1 MQPKSDTRPKLRR
14 ASARSEF
21 PRFVRMLAIET
32 VPDRGLEVQIS
43 ADAAE
48 RALLAAQSGV
58 VSVQSFEA
66 GFHVRRQGG
75 RERFHVSGN
84 LQARVTQMCVVSLEP
99 FASEISADI
108 DAEFAPPSRL
118 PLEPAAAHGDLPDP
132 IIGGQIDLG
141 ALAAEFLVLNLDLYP
156 RKPGAVF
163 DATDAGENAEEK
175 DSPFA
180 VLLRR

>member
-1 MQPKSDTRPKLRR
+1 MPIKSDTRPN
-14 ASARSEF
+14 
-21 PRFVRMLAIET
+21 PRLSGAKPEAQRFSHMLAVET
-32 VPDRGLEVQIS
+32 VPDTGLDVKICAGEV
-43 ADAAE
+43 E
-48 RALLAAQSGV
+48 REILAARCGIL
-58 VSVQSFEA
+58 SVQSFEA

>member
-1 MQPKSDTRPKLRR
+1 MPIKSDTRPN
-14 ASARSEF
+14 
-21 PRFVRMLAIET
+21 PRPACAKPEAQRFSHLLAVAT
-32 VPDRGLEVQIS
+32 VPDTGLDVKICASE
-43 ADAAE
+43 AE
-48 RALLAAQSGV
+48 RGVLAARCGIL
-58 VSVQSFEA
+58 SVQSFEA

-84 LQARVTQMCVVSLEP
+84 LQARMTQMCVVSLEP
-99 FASEISADI
+99 FESEISADI
-108 DAEFAPPSRL
+108 DAEFALPSRP
-118 PLEPAAAHGDLPDP
+118 PLELAATHGDLPDP
-132 IIGGQIDLG
+132 IIDGQIDLG
-141 ALAAEFLVLNLDLYP
+141 ALAAEFLVLNLNLYP

>member
-1 MQPKSDTRPKLRR
+1 MPIKSDTRPNPR
-14 ASARSEF
+14 SAGAKPEAQ
-21 PRFVRMLAIET
+21 RFSHLLAVAT
-32 VPDRGLEVQIS
+32 VPDTGLDVKICASEV
-43 ADAAE
+43 E
-48 RALLAAQSGV
+48 RRVLAAQCEIP
-58 VSVQSFEA
+58 SVQSFEA
-66 GFHVRRQGG
+66 GFHVRKQGG
-75 RERFHVSGN
+75 KGRFHVSGN

-99 FASEISADI
+99 FEGDISAGI
-108 DAEFAPPSRL
+108 DVAFAPPSRL
-118 PLEPAAAHGDLPDP
+118 PLEPPLTLNDPPDP
-132 IIGGQIDLG
+132 IIDGQIDLG